1 MKYFFCF
8 HLILLFHIPIVAQ
21 DSLVK
26 RELDINRYLEDQ
38 FYIGVTYDIL
48 ANKPSQ
54 VSQNNLSRG
63 IQIGYIRD
71 LPLNIDRNRGFGIGL
86 GYANHSYFSNMGASI
101 NNGDVI
107 YEIIDTN
114 EAGFRRNKLA
124 LHAIEMPLE
133 LRWRT
138 SNAESHRFWRIY
150 SGVKLSYVFSGKSKW
165 ITEGIKINFNNED
178 IQKWNYG
185 IYQSVGYNTWNFYA
199 YYGLNS
205 FFKENTL
212 LEGEQI
218 ELQSF
223 QLGLMFYIL

>member
-71 LPLNIDRNRGFGIGL
+71 LPLNIDRNRGFGIGWV
-86 GYANHSYFSNMGASI
+86 MR
-101 NNGDVI
+101 
-107 YEIIDTN
+107 IILIFQTWVP
-114 EAGFRRNKLA
+114 L
-124 LHAIEMPLE
+124 LIMEM
-133 LRWRT
+133 
-138 SNAESHRFWRIY
+138 
-150 SGVKLSYVFSGKSKW
+150 
-165 ITEGIKINFNNED
+165 
-178 IQKWNYG
+178 
-185 IYQSVGYNTWNFYA
+185 
-199 YYGLNS
+199 
-205 FFKENTL
+205 
-212 LEGEQI
+212 
-218 ELQSF
+218 
-223 QLGLMFYIL
+223 